1 MAITGIGSNYNVYES
16 TYVAQKNEAAKKAET
31 KETATQTGV
40 TANIENG
47 KVSDYYSYLQKNYDC
62 MSKGKSDTAVIS
74 EEGRKALQNKMSAFA
89 KTGTATEVRRLSS
102 VSSFGYCNDYEK
114 ILSELS
120 NGCVSDEF
128 VTENYSQ
135 GKVDALKSKF
145 EFQDEVKTDSFDCH
159 VNKMVSAYNLMKDAI
174 EDKYANPDREL
185 EYYVADD
192 GSMQELTKEKEL
204 EMLDKAYEKHS
215 IFMATSTEIWAD
227 LKDFQPQITYYLNTG
242 QAATSETQTFQAG
255 YKKNE
260 IKNQAYQAFMSAIS
274 DENRN
279 MLLQEQGNLNHLKL
293 DLSISSS
300 ARTQINSIWDYYANQ
315 KH

>member
-1 MAITGIGSNYNVYES
+1 M
-16 TYVAQKNEAAKKAET
+16 QKEKHGRKK
-31 KETATQTGV
+31 QYQ
-40 TANIENG
+40 
-47 KVSDYYSYLQKNYDC
+47 SLLS
-62 MSKGKSDTAVIS
+62 SDTAVIS
-74 EEGRKALQNKMSAFA
+74 EEGRKALQNKMSACA
-89 KTGTATEVRRLSS
+89 KTGTETEVRRLSS

-120 NGCVSDEF
+120 NGSVSDEF

-145 EFQDEVKTDSFDCH
+145 EFQDEVKTDNFDCH

-215 IFMATSTEIWAD
+215 IFMAASTEIWAD
-227 LKDFQPQITYYLNTG
+227 LKDFQPQITYSSNAG
-242 QAATSETQTFQAG
+242 QAATSETQTFQSG

-274 DENRN
+274 GENRN

-293 DLSISSS
+293 NLSISSS

>member
-1 MAITGIGSNYNVYES
+1 MSISISEMYISHQDGRYEIDVNK
-16 TYVAQKNEAAKKAET
+16 TKNKMQQAKE
-31 KETATQTGV
+31 QYQ
-40 TANIENG
+40 
-47 KVSDYYSYLQKNYDC
+47 SLS
-62 MSKGKSDTAVIS
+62 SRDTAVIS

-120 NGCVSDEF
+120 NGSVSDEF
-128 VTENYSQ
+128 VTENYSKE
-135 GKVDALKSKF
+135 KVDALKSKF
-145 EFQDEVKTDSFDCH
+145 EFQEEVKTDSFDCH

-227 LKDFQPQITYYLNTG
+227 LKDFQPQITYSSNTG
-242 QAATSETQTFQAG
+242 QAATGETQTIQSD

-274 DENRN
+274 GENRN
-279 MLLQEQGNLNHLKL
+279 MLLQEKGNLNHFKL
-293 DLSISSS
+293 NLSISSS

>member
-1 MAITGIGSNYNVYES
+1 MANEFDTGKGSESMSISISEMYISRQDDRYEIDVNN
-16 TYVAQKNEAAKKAET
+16 TKNKMQQAKK
-31 KETATQTGV
+31 Q
-40 TANIENG
+40 
-47 KVSDYYSYLQKNYDC
+47 YSSLL
-62 MSKGKSDTAVIS
+62 SSDTAVIS

-145 EFQDEVKTDSFDCH
+145 EFQDEVKTDNFDCH
-159 VNKMVSAYNLMKDAI
+159 VNKMVSAYNLMKDVI

-227 LKDFQPQITYYLNTG
+227 LKDFQPQITYYSNTG

-274 DENRN
+274 GENRN

-293 DLSISSS
+293 NLSISSS

>member
-1 MAITGIGSNYNVYES
+1 MSISISEMYISRQDDRYEIDVNN
-16 TYVAQKNEAAKKAET
+16 TKNKMQQAKK
-31 KETATQTGV
+31 Q
-40 TANIENG
+40 
-47 KVSDYYSYLQKNYDC
+47 YSSLL
-62 MSKGKSDTAVIS
+62 SSDTAVIS

-215 IFMATSTEIWAD
+215 IFMAASTEIWAD
-227 LKDFQPQITYYLNTG
+227 LKDFQPQITYPSNTG

-293 DLSISSS
+293 NLSISSS
-300 ARTQINSIWDYYANQ
+300 ARAQINSIWDYYANQ

>member
-1 MAITGIGSNYNVYES
+1 MSISISEMYISRQDDRYEIDVNK
-16 TYVAQKNEAAKKAET
+16 TKNKMQQAKK
-31 KETATQTGV
+31 QYQ
-40 TANIENG
+40 
-47 KVSDYYSYLQKNYDC
+47 SLLS
-62 MSKGKSDTAVIS
+62 SDTAVIS

-89 KTGTATEVRRLSS
+89 KTGTETEVRRLSS

-120 NGCVSDEF
+120 NGSSSDEF
-128 VTENYSQ
+128 VTENYLQ
-135 GKVDALKSKF
+135 EKVAALKSKF

-227 LKDFQPQITYYLNTG
+227 LKDFQPKINYYSNTG
-242 QAATSETQTFQAG
+242 QAATSETQTFQSG

-274 DENRN
+274 GENRN
-279 MLLQEQGNLNHLKL
+279 MLLQEQGNLNQLKL
-293 DLSISSS
+293 NLSISSS

>member
-1 MAITGIGSNYNVYES
+1 MYISRQDDRYEIDVNITKNKMHQAKKQYES
-16 TYVAQKNEAAKKAET
+16 LL
-31 KETATQTGV
+31 
-40 TANIENG
+40 
-47 KVSDYYSYLQKNYDC
+47 S
-62 MSKGKSDTAVIS
+62 SDTAVIS

-145 EFQDEVKTDSFDCH
+145 EFQDEVKTDCFDCH

-215 IFMATSTEIWAD
+215 IFMATSTEIWTD
-227 LKDFQPQITYYLNTG
+227 LKDFQPQITYYSNTG

-274 DENRN
+274 GENRN

-293 DLSISSS
+293 NLSISSS

-315 KH
+315 KN

>member
-1 MAITGIGSNYNVYES
+1 MSISISEMYISRQDDRYEIDVNK
-16 TYVAQKNEAAKKAET
+16 TTNKMQQAKK
-31 KETATQTGV
+31 Q
-40 TANIENG
+40 
-47 KVSDYYSYLQKNYDC
+47 YSSLL
-62 MSKGKSDTAVIS
+62 SSDTAVIS
-74 EEGRKALQNKMSAFA
+74 EEGRKALQNKMSACA
-89 KTGTATEVRRLSS
+89 KTGTETEVRRLSS

-120 NGCVSDEF
+120 NGSVSDEF

-227 LKDFQPQITYYLNTG
+227 LKDFQPQITYYSNTVQVTTG
-242 QAATSETQTFQAG
+242 ETQTFQSG

-260 IKNQAYQAFMSAIS
+260 IKNQAYQAFLSAIS
-274 DENRN
+274 GENRN

-293 DLSISSS
+293 NLSISSS

-315 KH
+315 NH

>member
-1 MAITGIGSNYNVYES
+1 MSMSISEMYISRQEDRYEIDVKK
-16 TYVAQKNEAAKKAET
+16 TKNKMQQAKE
-31 KETATQTGV
+31 QYQ
-40 TANIENG
+40 
-47 KVSDYYSYLQKNYDC
+47 SLS
-62 MSKGKSDTAVIS
+62 SRDTAVIS
-74 EEGRKALQNKMSAFA
+74 EEGRKALQNKMAAFA

-102 VSSFGYCNDYEK
+102 ASSFGYCNDYEK

-120 NGCVSDEF
+120 NGSVSDEF
-128 VTENYSQ
+128 VTENYSKE
-135 GKVDALKSKF
+135 KVDALKSKF
-145 EFQDEVKTDSFDCH
+145 EFQEEVKTDSFDCH

-174 EDKYANPDREL
+174 EDKYAYPDREL

-215 IFMATSTEIWAD
+215 IFMAASTEIWAD
-227 LKDFQPQITYYLNTG
+227 LKDFQPQITYYSNTG

-274 DENRN
+274 GENRN

-293 DLSISSS
+293 NLSISSS

>member
-1 MAITGIGSNYNVYES
+1 MSISISEMYISRQDDRYEIDVNK
-16 TYVAQKNEAAKKAET
+16 TKNKMQQAKK
-31 KETATQTGV
+31 QYQ
-40 TANIENG
+40 
-47 KVSDYYSYLQKNYDC
+47 SLLS
-62 MSKGKSDTAVIS
+62 SDTAVIS

-89 KTGTATEVRRLSS
+89 KTGTETEVRRLSS
-102 VSSFGYCNDYEK
+102 VSSLGYCNDYEK

-120 NGCVSDEF
+120 NGSSSDEF
-128 VTENYSQ
+128 VTENYLQ
-135 GKVDALKSKF
+135 EKVAALKSKF

-204 EMLDKAYEKHS
+204 EMLDKAFEKHS
-215 IFMATSTEIWAD
+215 IFMATSTEIWSR
-227 LKDFQPQITYYLNTG
+227 LIDFQPKINYYSNTG
-242 QAATSETQTFQAG
+242 QEATSETQILQAG

-274 DENRN
+274 GENRN
-279 MLLQEQGNLNHLKL
+279 MLLQEQGNLNQLKL
-293 DLSISSS
+293 NLSISSS

>member
-1 MAITGIGSNYNVYES
+1 MYISRQDDRYEIDVNN
-16 TYVAQKNEAAKKAET
+16 TKNKMQQAKK
-31 KETATQTGV
+31 Q
-40 TANIENG
+40 
-47 KVSDYYSYLQKNYDC
+47 YSSLL
-62 MSKGKSDTAVIS
+62 SSDTAVIS

-120 NGCVSDEF
+120 NGSSSDEF
-128 VTENYSQ
+128 VTENYLQ
-135 GKVDALKSKF
+135 EKVAALKSKF

-215 IFMATSTEIWAD
+215 IFMATSTEIWTD
-227 LKDFQPQITYYLNTG
+227 LKDFQPQITYSSNAG
-242 QAATSETQTFQAG
+242 QAVTSKTQTIRSG

-274 DENRN
+274 GENRN
-279 MLLQEQGNLNHLKL
+279 MLLQEQGNLNQLKL
-293 DLSISSS
+293 NLSISSS

>member
-1 MAITGIGSNYNVYES
+1 MSISISEMYISHQDGRYEIDVKK
-16 TYVAQKNEAAKKAET
+16 TKNKMQQAKE
-31 KETATQTGV
+31 QYQ
-40 TANIENG
+40 
-47 KVSDYYSYLQKNYDC
+47 SLS
-62 MSKGKSDTAVIS
+62 SRDTAVIS
-74 EEGRKALQNKMSAFA
+74 EEGRKALQNKMAAFA

-120 NGCVSDEF
+120 NGSVSDEF
-128 VTENYSQ
+128 VTENYSKE
-135 GKVDALKSKF
+135 KVDALKSKF
-145 EFQDEVKTDSFDCH
+145 EFQEEVKTDSFDCH

-227 LKDFQPQITYYLNTG
+227 LKDFQPQITYSSNTG
-242 QAATSETQTFQAG
+242 QAATGETQTIQSD

-260 IKNQAYQAFMSAIS
+260 IKNQAYQAFLSAIS
-274 DENRN
+274 GENRN

-293 DLSISSS
+293 NLSISSS

>member
-1 MAITGIGSNYNVYES
+1 MYISRQDDRYEIDVNKTKNKMQQAKKQYES
-16 TYVAQKNEAAKKAET
+16 LL
-31 KETATQTGV
+31 
-40 TANIENG
+40 
-47 KVSDYYSYLQKNYDC
+47 S
-62 MSKGKSDTAVIS
+62 SDTAVIS

-89 KTGTATEVRRLSS
+89 KTGTETEVRRLSS

-120 NGCVSDEF
+120 NGSVSDEF
-128 VTENYSQ
+128 VTENYLQ
-135 GKVDALKSKF
+135 EKVDALKSKF
-145 EFQDEVKTDSFDCH
+145 KFQDEVKTDSFDCH
-159 VNKMVSAYNLMKDAI
+159 VNKMVSAYNLMKDVI
-174 EDKYANPDREL
+174 EDKYANPDRKL

-215 IFMATSTEIWAD
+215 IFMATSTEIWSR
-227 LKDFQPQITYYLNTG
+227 LIDFQPKINYYSNTG
-242 QAATSETQTFQAG
+242 QEATSETQILQAG

-274 DENRN
+274 GENRN

-293 DLSISSS
+293 NLSISSS
-300 ARTQINSIWDYYANQ
+300 ARTHINSIWDYYANQ
-315 KH
+315 NH

>member
-1 MAITGIGSNYNVYES
+1 MANEFDTGKGSESMSISISEIYISRQDDRYELDVNN
-16 TYVAQKNEAAKKAET
+16 TKNKMQQAKKR
-31 KETATQTGV
+31 
-40 TANIENG
+40 
-47 KVSDYYSYLQKNYDC
+47 YSSLL
-62 MSKGKSDTAVIS
+62 SSDTAVIS

-89 KTGTATEVRRLSS
+89 KTGTETEVRRLSS

-120 NGCVSDEF
+120 NGSVSDEF

-145 EFQDEVKTDSFDCH
+145 EFQDEVKTDNFDCH

-227 LKDFQPQITYYLNTG
+227 LKDFQPQITYSSNAG
-242 QAATSETQTFQAG
+242 QAATSETQTIQSG

-274 DENRN
+274 GENRN

-293 DLSISSS
+293 NLSISSS

>member
-1 MAITGIGSNYNVYES
+1 M
-16 TYVAQKNEAAKKAET
+16 
-31 KETATQTGV
+31 
-40 TANIENG
+40 
-47 KVSDYYSYLQKNYDC
+47 D
-62 MSKGKSDTAVIS
+62 SK
-74 EEGRKALQNKMSAFA
+74 
-89 KTGTATEVRRLSS
+89 
-102 VSSFGYCNDYEK
+102 
-114 ILSELS
+114 
-120 NGCVSDEF
+120 F

-145 EFQDEVKTDSFDCH
+145 EFQDEVKTDSFDWH

-174 EDKYANPDREL
+174 GDKYANPDREL

-227 LKDFQPQITYYLNTG
+227 LKDFQPQITYPSNTG
-242 QAATSETQTFQAG
+242 QADTSETQTFQSG

-293 DLSISSS
+293 NLGISSS
-300 ARTQINSIWDYYANQ
+300 ARIQINSIWDYYANQ

>member
-1 MAITGIGSNYNVYES
+1 MLS
-16 TYVAQKNEAAKKAET
+16 
-31 KETATQTGV
+31 
-40 TANIENG
+40 
-47 KVSDYYSYLQKNYDC
+47 
-62 MSKGKSDTAVIS
+62 SDTAVIS

-89 KTGTATEVRRLSS
+89 KTGTETEVRRLSS
-102 VSSFGYCNDYEK
+102 VSSLGYCNDYEK

-120 NGCVSDEF
+120 NGSSSDEF
-128 VTENYSQ
+128 VTENYLQ
-135 GKVDALKSKF
+135 EKVAALKSKF

-227 LKDFQPQITYYLNTG
+227 LKDFQPKINYYSNTG
-242 QAATSETQTFQAG
+242 QAATSETQTFQSG

-274 DENRN
+274 GENRN
-279 MLLQEQGNLNHLKL
+279 MLLQEQGNLNQLKL
-293 DLSISSS
+293 NLSISSS

>member
-74 EEGRKALQNKMSAFA
+74 EEGRKALQNRRSAFA
-89 KTGTATEVRRLSS
+89 KTGTTEVRRLSS

-120 NGCVSDEF
+120 NGCASDEF

-145 EFQDEVKTDSFDCH
+145 EFQDEVKTDNFDCH

-204 EMLDKAYEKHS
+204 EMLDKAYEQHS
-215 IFMATSTEIWAD
+215 IFMAASTEIWAD
-227 LKDFQPQITYYLNTG
+227 LRDFQPQITYSSNAG
-242 QAATSETQTFQAG
+242 QAATYEIQTFQAG

-293 DLSISSS
+293 NLSISSS
-300 ARTQINSIWDYYANQ
+300 ARTRINSIWDYYANQ

>member
-1 MAITGIGSNYNVYES
+1 MANEFDTGKGSESMSISISEMYISRQDDRYEIDVNK
-16 TYVAQKNEAAKKAET
+16 TKNKMQQAKK
-31 KETATQTGV
+31 Q
-40 TANIENG
+40 
-47 KVSDYYSYLQKNYDC
+47 YSSLL
-62 MSKGKSDTAVIS
+62 SSDTAVIS
-74 EEGRKALQNKMSAFA
+74 EEGRKALQNKMSACA

-120 NGCVSDEF
+120 NGSVSDEF

-227 LKDFQPQITYYLNTG
+227 LKDFQPQITYYSNTG

-274 DENRN
+274 GENRN

-293 DLSISSS
+293 NLSISSS

>member
-74 EEGRKALQNKMSAFA
+74 EEGRKALQNRRSAFA
-89 KTGTATEVRRLSS
+89 KTGTTEVRRLSS

-120 NGCVSDEF
+120 NGCASDEF

-145 EFQDEVKTDSFDCH
+145 EFQDEVKTDNFDCH

-192 GSMQELTKEKEL
+192 GSMQELTKEK
-204 EMLDKAYEKHS
+204 
-215 IFMATSTEIWAD
+215 
-227 LKDFQPQITYYLNTG
+227 
-242 QAATSETQTFQAG
+242 
-255 YKKNE
+255 
-260 IKNQAYQAFMSAIS
+260 
-274 DENRN
+274 
-279 MLLQEQGNLNHLKL
+279 
-293 DLSISSS
+293 
-300 ARTQINSIWDYYANQ
+300 
-315 KH
+315 

>member
-1 MAITGIGSNYNVYES
+1 MAITGIVSNYNVYES

-204 EMLDKAYEKHS
+204 EMLDKAYEQHS
-215 IFMATSTEIWAD
+215 IFMAASTEIWAD

>member
-1 MAITGIGSNYNVYES
+1 MSISISEMYISRQDDRYEIDVNKTKNKMQQAKKQYES
-16 TYVAQKNEAAKKAET
+16 LL
-31 KETATQTGV
+31 
-40 TANIENG
+40 
-47 KVSDYYSYLQKNYDC
+47 S
-62 MSKGKSDTAVIS
+62 SDTAVIS

-89 KTGTATEVRRLSS
+89 KTGTETEVRRLSS

-120 NGCVSDEF
+120 NGSVSDEF
-128 VTENYSQ
+128 VTENYLQ
-135 GKVDALKSKF
+135 EKVDALKSKF
-145 EFQDEVKTDSFDCH
+145 KFQDEVKTDSFDCH

-227 LKDFQPQITYYLNTG
+227 LKDFQPKINYYSNTG
-242 QAATSETQTFQAG
+242 QAATSETQTFQSG

-274 DENRN
+274 GENRN
-279 MLLQEQGNLNHLKL
+279 MLLQEQGNLNQLKL
-293 DLSISSS
+293 NLSISSS

>member
-1 MAITGIGSNYNVYES
+1 MSISISEMYISRQDDRYEIDVNK
-16 TYVAQKNEAAKKAET
+16 TKNKMQQAKK
-31 KETATQTGV
+31 QYQ
-40 TANIENG
+40 
-47 KVSDYYSYLQKNYDC
+47 SLLS
-62 MSKGKSDTAVIS
+62 SDTAVIS

-89 KTGTATEVRRLSS
+89 KTGTETEVRRLSS
-102 VSSFGYCNDYEK
+102 VSSLGYCNDYEK

-120 NGCVSDEF
+120 NGSSSDEF
-128 VTENYSQ
+128 VTENYLRE
-135 GKVDALKSKF
+135 KVAALKSKF

-227 LKDFQPQITYYLNTG
+227 LKDFQPKINYYSNTG
-242 QAATSETQTFQAG
+242 QAATSETQTFQSG

-274 DENRN
+274 GENRN
-279 MLLQEQGNLNHLKL
+279 MLLQEQGNLNQLKL
-293 DLSISSS
+293 NLSISSS